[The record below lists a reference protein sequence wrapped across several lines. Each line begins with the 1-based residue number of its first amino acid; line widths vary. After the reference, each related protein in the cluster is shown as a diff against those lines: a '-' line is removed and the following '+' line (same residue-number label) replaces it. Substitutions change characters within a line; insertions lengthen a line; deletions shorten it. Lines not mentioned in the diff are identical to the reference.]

1 MIRTLTILATLALIL
16 LIPTTL
22 VASET
27 TKPGKVT
34 GLMVMPYG
42 SDSIY
47 AAWNEPDSGGVPAKY
62 LVQARNVDGGPIHR
76 QWVDSDTLG
85 HLFESLDAG
94 ETYKVRVRAAN
105 PAGRGPV
112 RVERVTLPTE

>member
-1 MIRTLTILATLALIL
+1 MIRTLLLLATLSLLIL
-16 LIPTTL
+16 FPTTL

-34 GLMVMPYG
+34 GLMAVPYG

-47 AAWNEPDSGGVPAKY
+47 AAWAEPDSGGDATKY

-76 QWVDSDTLG
+76 QWVDGGTFG
-85 HLFESLDAG
+85 HLFQGLDAG

-105 PAGRGPV
+105 SAGRGPLC
-112 RVERVTLPTE
+112 VERVTLPTE

>member
-1 MIRTLTILATLALIL
+1 MIRTLLLLATLSLIIL
-16 LIPTTL
+16 FPAAL
-22 VASET
+22 VATET

-34 GLMVMPYG
+34 GLMVIPYG

-47 AAWNEPDSGGVPAKY
+47 VAWDEPDSGGDPTKY
-62 LVQARNVDGGPIHR
+62 LVQARNVDGGKIHR

-105 PAGRGPV
+105 PAGRGPLC
-112 RVERVTLPTE
+112 VERVTLPTE

>member
-1 MIRTLTILATLALIL
+1 MIRTLLLLSMLSLIFL
-16 LIPTTL
+16 FPATL

-27 TKPGKVT
+27 NRPGKVT
-34 GLMVMPYG
+34 GLMAVPYD

-47 AAWNEPDSGGVPAKY
+47 VAWGGPDSGGDPTKF

-76 QWVDSDTLG
+76 QWVDSDTFG

-112 RVERVTLPTE
+112 CVERVTLPTE